1 MTTSRTW
8 EHIMIAGRRRS
19 LLLLVTGVVIGAAG
33 GVTIQNAM
41 ARGKKAG
48 DEVVSIAVARGG
60 TVYRAWKSGRI
71 DVCPDDGSRD
81 ELCRGSVSRTA
92 R

>member
-1 MTTSRTW
+1 M
-8 EHIMIAGRRRS
+8 MFAGRRRS
-19 LLLLVTGVVIGAAG
+19 LLSLMTGIVIGAIGA
-33 GVTIQNAM
+33 VTIQSAV
-41 ARGKKAG
+41 ARGQKAN
-48 DEVVSIAVARGG
+48 DEVVSIAVARGN